1 LILPLKFNRLLSA
14 SSSVYVIVDEDEA
27 LPLRK
32 LLLLFPPD
40 EEDAVAP
47 QEVSKNATVVVNFAI
62 VSK

>member
-1 LILPLKFNRLLSA
+1 
-14 SSSVYVIVDEDEA
+14 VYVIVDEDEA

-40 EEDAVAP
+40 EDDAVAP